1 MRAPVVLI
9 TEPLAPSAALALG
22 PDAEIRHVDGTDRAE
37 LLSALAD
44 ADAVLIRSAT
54 RMDAEAI
61 EAAPRLKAIGRAGVG
76 VDNVDLAAATR
87 CGVSV
92 VNAPD
97 ANSVSAA
104 ELTIALLLAVA
115 RHVPRADASLRA
127 GSWQRS
133 AFAGVELSGKVL
145 GVVGLGRI
153 GTLVARRLA
162 AFDMRV
168 LAYDPYADEARAAEA
183 GVRLVSLE
191 ELLESADFLTVHL
204 PRTPQTLGL
213 LGFEE
218 FRRMKPGV
226 RIVNAARGG
235 IIDENELYAALKE
248 GRVAGAGIDVF
259 AVEPCTDSPLFTL
272 DNVVVTPHLGAS
284 TGEAQDR
291 AGADAADSVRRVL
304 AGEQAP
310 GAVNRPAVRARPVIM
325 AA

>member
-9 TEPLAPSAALALG
+9 TEPLAASATRALG
-22 PDAEIRHVDGTDRAE
+22 PGTEIRHVDGTDRTA
-37 LLSALAD
+37 LLAALAD

-61 EAAPRLKAIGRAGVG
+61 AAAPRLKAIGRAGVG
-76 VDNVDLAAATR
+76 VDNVDLPAATAA
-87 CGVSV
+87 GVSV

-104 ELTIALLLAVA
+104 ELTVALLLAVA

-133 AFAGVELSGKVL
+133 AFGGVELSGKVL
-145 GVVGLGRI
+145 GVIGLGRI

-168 LAYDPYADEARAAEA
+168 LAHDPYADPQVAAAE
-183 GVRLVSLE
+183 GIRLVPLE
-191 ELLESADFLTVHL
+191 ELLDSADFITVHL
-204 PRTPQTLGL
+204 PRTPQTTGL
-213 LGFEE
+213 LGFEA

-248 GRVAGAGIDVF
+248 GRVAGAGLDVF
-259 AVEPCTDSPLFTL
+259 TVEPCTDHELFTL
-272 DNVVVTPHLGAS
+272 DNVVVTPTWEPPPARPRTGPDPTPPTPSAASSPEKRSPPS
-284 TGEAQDR
+284 TG
-291 AGADAADSVRRVL
+291 
-304 AGEQAP
+304 
-310 GAVNRPAVRARPVIM
+310 RPHRPCP
-325 AA
+325 